1 MTSDLLTIARND
13 SDQQLLSKQ
22 MINTQYLS
30 YLLGI
35 IGLFVTL
42 GLAFLIS
49 SNKKAIKLKPLIV
62 MFVLQLVLGFVLLRT
77 TFGTA
82 VVSVLAKM
90 FDHLLAFAG
99 QGVDFVFAGVANKG
113 SAPFFLSV
121 LMPIVFISAIIGI
134 LRYIKILPLFMKAV
148 GLGLSKINGM
158 GKLESYNGVA
168 SAILGQ
174 SEVFISIKKELPFL
188 SEKRLFTMSV
198 SAMSTVSM
206 SIVGSYMALIDSK
219 YVITALVL
227 NLFGGYI
234 LASIVNPYVLEE
246 KEDEL
251 IIEENKEQTFFQM
264 LGEYILDGFHVAIT
278 VAAMLIG
285 FVALIAMINAIFHG
299 IFGITFQEILGYIFA
314 PLAFISGIPWKEA
327 VDAGSIM
334 ATKLVTNEFVAMT
347 ELANGNFHFTE
358 RTTAIISVFLVSFA
372 NFSSI
377 GIISGA
383 MKGLNEEKGNLV
395 AKHGL
400 KILLTATLVSFLS
413 AIVTGLLV

>member
-1 MTSDLLTIARND
+1 M
-13 SDQQLLSKQ
+13 
-22 MINTQYLS
+22 S

-358 RTTAIISVFLVSFA
+358 HTTAIISVFLVSFA

>member
-1 MTSDLLTIARND
+1 MHFI
-13 SDQQLLSKQ
+13 
-22 MINTQYLS
+22 M
-30 YLLGI
+30 GI
-35 IGLFVTL
+35 IGLVL
-42 GLAFLIS
+42 VLALSFIIS
-49 SNKKAIKLKPLIV
+49 SDRKKIRYSPIV
-62 MFVLQLVLGFVLLRT
+62 IMLVLQFLLGFILLRT
-77 TFGTA
+77 TVGTTI
-82 VVSVLAKM
+82 VSGLAGV
-90 FDHLLAFAG
+90 FDALLRFAG
-99 QGVDFVFAGVANKG
+99 SGVDFVFGGIANKG
-113 SAPFFLSV
+113 SFPFFLNV

-134 LRYIKILPLFMKAV
+134 LRYIKILPLFMKGV

-158 GKLESYNGVA
+158 GKLESYNGIA

-174 SEVFISIKKELPFL
+174 SEVFISIKKELPSL
-188 SEKRLFTMSV
+188 TEQRLTSMSI

-206 SIVGSYMALIDSK
+206 SIVGSYMALIQPR

-227 NLFGGYI
+227 NLFGGFI
-234 LASIVNPYVLEE
+234 IASIINPYQLAD
-246 KEDEL
+246 DEL
-251 IIEENKEQTFFQM
+251 VIEEDKEQTFFQM

-285 FVALIAMINAIFHG
+285 FVALIAMINFIFAKITG
-299 IFGITFQEILGYIFA
+299 LTFQEILGYVFA
-314 PLAFISGIPWKEA
+314 PLAFITGIPWNEA
-327 VDAGSIM
+327 VDAGSLM

-347 ELANGNFHFTE
+347 ELAKGSWDFSP

-400 KILLTATLVSFLS
+400 KILLSASLVSFLS
-413 AIVTGLLV
+413 AIITGLIF

>member
-1 MTSDLLTIARND
+1 MSQI
-13 SDQQLLSKQ
+13 
-22 MINTQYLS
+22 
-30 YLLGI
+30 LGI
-35 IGLFVTL
+35 IGLLFIFS
-42 GLAFLIS
+42 LAFLIS
-49 SNKKAIKLKPLIV
+49 TNKKAIKVKPLLLMI
-62 MFVLQLVLGFVLLRT
+62 VLQFIFGFILLRT

-82 VVSVLAKM
+82 VVSMLAKV

-99 QGVDFVFAGVANKG
+99 EGVNFVFAGVANKS
-113 SAPFFLSV
+113 SAPFFLNV

-234 LASIVNPYVLEE
+234 LASIVNPYELEE

-278 VAAMLIG
+278 VAAM
-285 FVALIAMINAIFHG
+285 INAIFSG
-299 IFGITFQEILGYIFA
+299 IFGISFQEILGYIFA

-347 ELANGNFHFTE
+347 ELATGNLHFTE
-358 RTTAIISVFLVSFA
+358 RTTAILSVFLVSFA

>member
-1 MTSDLLTIARND
+1 MKTGKIRRNFVRSDF
-13 SDQQLLSKQ
+13 
-22 MINTQYLS
+22 LS

-35 IGLFVTL
+35 IGLILV
-42 GLAFLIS
+42 LAVAFFIS
-49 SNKKAIKLKPLIV
+49 SNKKAIKWKPLLV
-62 MFVLQLVLGFVLLRT
+62 MFVLQLVFGFVLLRT
-77 TFGTA
+77 SAGHA
-82 VVSVLAKM
+82 VVSVSAKL

-99 QGVDFVFAGVANKG
+99 EGVNFVFAGVANKG
-113 SAPFFLSV
+113 SFPFFLNV

-227 NLFGGYI
+227 NLLGGFI
-234 LASIVNPYVLEE
+234 MASIVNPYELDQ

-251 IIEENKEQTFFQM
+251 IIEEDKNQTFFQM
-264 LGEYILDGFHVAIT
+264 LGDYILDGFHVAVT

-285 FVALIAMINAIFHG
+285 FVALIAMINAIFNG
-299 IFGITFQEILGYIFA
+299 LFGITFQEILGYIFA
-314 PLAFISGIPWKEA
+314 PLAFISGIPWNEA

-347 ELANGNFHFTE
+347 ELSTGNFHFTE
-358 RTTAIISVFLVSFA
+358 RTTAILSVFLVSFA

>member
-1 MTSDLLTIARND
+1 MSQFI
-13 SDQQLLSKQ
+13 
-22 MINTQYLS
+22 
-30 YLLGI
+30 GI
-35 IGLFVTL
+35 IGLLLIF
-42 GLAFLIS
+42 GLAVLIS
-49 SNKKAIKLKPLIV
+49 SDRKAIKRKPLII
-62 MFVLQLVLGFVLLRT
+62 MLVLQFAFGFVLLRT

-82 VVSVLAKM
+82 VVGMLAKL

-99 QGVDFVFAGVANKG
+99 EGVNFVFGGVANVG
-113 SAPFFLSV
+113 SAPFFLNV

-188 SEKRLFTMSV
+188 TEKRLFSMSV

-227 NLFGGYI
+227 NRFGGYI
-234 LASIVNPYVLEE
+234 LASIVNPYELDE

-251 IIEENKEQTFFQM
+251 VIEEDKEQTFFQM

-285 FVALIAMINAIFHG
+285 FVALIAMINALFNG
-299 IFGITFQEILGYIFA
+299 IFGITFQQILGYIFA
-314 PLAFISGIPWKEA
+314 PFAFISGIPWKEA

-347 ELANGNFHFTE
+347 ELSTGTFEFTE
-358 RTTAIISVFLVSFA
+358 RTTAILSVFLVSFA

-400 KILLTATLVSFLS
+400 KILFTASLVSFLS
-413 AIVTGLLV
+413 AIVTGILV

>member
-1 MTSDLLTIARND
+1 M
-13 SDQQLLSKQ
+13 
-22 MINTQYLS
+22 
-30 YLLGI
+30 
-35 IGLFVTL
+35 
-42 GLAFLIS
+42 
-49 SNKKAIKLKPLIV
+49 
-62 MFVLQLVLGFVLLRT
+62 
-77 TFGTA
+77 
-82 VVSVLAKM
+82 
-90 FDHLLAFAG
+90 
-99 QGVDFVFAGVANKG
+99 
-113 SAPFFLSV
+113 
-121 LMPIVFISAIIGI
+121 
-134 LRYIKILPLFMKAV
+134 
-148 GLGLSKINGM
+148 
-158 GKLESYNGVA
+158 
-168 SAILGQ
+168 
-174 SEVFISIKKELPFL
+174 
-188 SEKRLFTMSV
+188 
-198 SAMSTVSM
+198 
-206 SIVGSYMALIDSK
+206 
-219 YVITALVL
+219 
-227 NLFGGYI
+227 
-234 LASIVNPYVLEE
+234 NPYVLEE

-334 ATKLVTNEFVAMT
+334 ATKLVTNEFVA
-347 ELANGNFHFTE
+347 NGHFHFTE

>member
-1 MTSDLLTIARND
+1 MSQFI
-13 SDQQLLSKQ
+13 
-22 MINTQYLS
+22 
-30 YLLGI
+30 GI
-35 IGLFVTL
+35 IGLLFIF
-42 GLAFLIS
+42 GLAILVS
-49 SNKKAIKLKPLIV
+49 SDRKAIKRKPLVI
-62 MFVLQLVLGFVLLRT
+62 MLVLQFVFGFVLLRT

-82 VVSVLAKM
+82 VVSMLAKL

-99 QGVDFVFAGVANKG
+99 EGVDFVFGGVANAG
-113 SAPFFLSV
+113 SFPFFLNV

-188 SEKRLFTMSV
+188 TEKRLFSMSV

-234 LASIVNPYVLEE
+234 LASIVNPYELDET
-246 KEDEL
+246 EDEL
-251 IIEENKEQTFFQM
+251 VIEEDKEQTFFQM

-285 FVALIAMINAIFHG
+285 FVALIAMINALFNG
-299 IFGITFQEILGYIFA
+299 ILGITFQQILGYIFA
-314 PLAFISGIPWKEA
+314 PFAFISGIPWNEA

-347 ELANGNFHFTE
+347 ELSTGTFEFTE
-358 RTTAIISVFLVSFA
+358 RTTAILSVFLVSFA

-400 KILLTATLVSFLS
+400 KILFTASLVSFLS
-413 AIVTGLLV
+413 AIVTGILV

>member
-1 MTSDLLTIARND
+1 MSQI
-13 SDQQLLSKQ
+13 
-22 MINTQYLS
+22 
-30 YLLGI
+30 LGI
-35 IGLFVTL
+35 IGLLFIFS
-42 GLAFLIS
+42 LAFFIS
-49 SNKKAIKLKPLIV
+49 TNKKAIKVKPLLLMI
-62 MFVLQLVLGFVLLRT
+62 VLQFIFGFILLRT

-82 VVSVLAKM
+82 VVSMLAKV
-90 FDHLLAFAG
+90 FDHLLAFASE
-99 QGVDFVFAGVANKG
+99 GVNFVFAGVANKG
-113 SAPFFLSV
+113 SAPFFLNV

-234 LASIVNPYVLEE
+234 LASIVNPYELKEN
-246 KEDEL
+246 EDEL

-285 FVALIAMINAIFHG
+285 FVALIAMINAIFSG
-299 IFGITFQEILGYIFA
+299 IFGISFQEILGYIFA

-347 ELANGNFHFTE
+347 ELATGNLHFTE
-358 RTTAIISVFLVSFA
+358 RTTAILSVFLVSFA

>member
-1 MTSDLLTIARND
+1 M
-13 SDQQLLSKQ
+13 
-22 MINTQYLS
+22 S

-174 SEVFISIKKELPFL
+174 SEVFISIKKE
-188 SEKRLFTMSV
+188 
-198 SAMSTVSM
+198 
-206 SIVGSYMALIDSK
+206 
-219 YVITALVL
+219 
-227 NLFGGYI
+227 
-234 LASIVNPYVLEE
+234 
-246 KEDEL
+246 
-251 IIEENKEQTFFQM
+251 
-264 LGEYILDGFHVAIT
+264 
-278 VAAMLIG
+278 
-285 FVALIAMINAIFHG
+285 
-299 IFGITFQEILGYIFA
+299 
-314 PLAFISGIPWKEA
+314 
-327 VDAGSIM
+327 
-334 ATKLVTNEFVAMT
+334 
-347 ELANGNFHFTE
+347 
-358 RTTAIISVFLVSFA
+358 
-372 NFSSI
+372 SS
-377 GIISGA
+377 
-383 MKGLNEEKGNLV
+383 
-395 AKHGL
+395 
-400 KILLTATLVSFLS
+400 
-413 AIVTGLLV
+413 